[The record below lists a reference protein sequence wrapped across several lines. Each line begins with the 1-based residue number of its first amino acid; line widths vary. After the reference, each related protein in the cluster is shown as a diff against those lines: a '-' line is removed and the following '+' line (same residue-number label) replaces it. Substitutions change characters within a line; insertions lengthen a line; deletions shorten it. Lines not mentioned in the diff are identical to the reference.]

1 MTFYQEL
8 QLSAAESKALI
19 NKSESKKEKFY
30 HIAVYIFK
38 VAITILFSIAAI
50 TVFSALFGEENRM
63 AGVVIY
69 LSIMM
74 FRSVDIGIR
83 TSHSIISIL
92 IIYAVLITCP
102 HLANIVPP
110 LASLPVHLVSIFL
123 IVIFGC
129 HNIATFDQCVLV
141 LGYLLLYGYDVS
153 GKAYL
158 LRVAGMSIGTLLIIL
173 VYYKKHKNKSLKR
186 TLKDVFSD
194 YNIRSTRTSWQ
205 IKITLAI
212 SSLLTIAELIGLERG
227 MWAGIAAMS
236 VLVPLRK
243 DITKRA
249 ARRSI
254 GNIAGGAVFTAI
266 YYILPDFLI
275 PLVGIAGCVGTGFS
289 ASYKWQSMFNS
300 LGAMSMAVVILG
312 GLREAVFYR
321 IFNNVIG
328 AVYGILFG
336 LLFHKFAAL
345 ILNRKKTADN
355 NNLQIKA

>member
-8 QLSAAESKALI
+8 QLSAAGSKSLI
-19 NKSESKKEKFY
+19 KKSNSKKERFY
-30 HIAVYIFK
+30 HIAVYLFK
-38 VAITILFSIAAI
+38 VIITIAFSIAAI
-50 TVFSALFGEENRM
+50 TVFTTFFGEENRM

-69 LSIMM
+69 LSVMM
-74 FRSVDIGIR
+74 FRDVNLDIKM
-83 TSHSIISIL
+83 SHSMLSIL
-92 IIYAVLITCP
+92 IIYAILIFCP
-102 HLANIVPP
+102 HLANVVPP
-110 LASLPVHLVSIFL
+110 PASLPIHLVSIFA

-129 HNIATFDQCVLV
+129 HNLATFNQCVLV

-158 LRVAGMSIGTLLIIL
+158 LRIAGMSIGTLLIML
-173 VYYKKHKNKSLKR
+173 VYYTKHKNKFLKRSLKN
-186 TLKDVFSD
+186 VFSE
-194 YNIRSTRTSWQ
+194 YNIHSIRTSWQ

-212 SSLLTIAELIGLERG
+212 SSLLTIAELVGLPRG

-236 VLVPLRK
+236 VLVPMRQ

-266 YYILPDFLI
+266 YCILPEFLV
-275 PLVGIAGCVGTGFS
+275 PFVGIAGGVGTGFS

-300 LGAMSMAVVILG
+300 LGAMSMAVVIFG
-312 GLREAVFYR
+312 SLREAVFYR

-336 LLFHKFAAL
+336 IVFHKIAAF
-345 ILNRKKTADN
+345 ILNIKKKTDDAQQ
-355 NNLQIKA
+355 QIKA